1 MKVVLL
7 GAPGSGKG
15 TQSAAIVKK
24 YHITSI
30 ATGDLLRAEVAAGSV
45 LGKQAKEYMDAGNLV
60 PDEIVLGMIE
70 HRISNITS
78 NGFLLD
84 GFPRTLAQAEAL
96 DAILFKLDQP
106 LDVVLFFDVDYGEIM
121 KRLMA
126 RGRADDSE
134 ATIRHRLEVYEAQTE
149 PLIEYYQEKDRLCK
163 IPGVGDIDAVTSK
176 IFTVLDESC
185 TALSGAQSSVASD

>member
-1 MKVVLL
+1 MRIVLL

-15 TQSAAIVKK
+15 TQSAAIVKR
-24 YHITSI
+24 YNITGI

-45 LGKQAKEYMDAGNLV
+45 LGKQAKECMDSGDLV

-70 HRISNITS
+70 HRITNTDQ

-96 DAILFKLDQP
+96 DALLFRLQQP
-106 LDVVLFFDVDYGEIM
+106 LHVVLFFEVDYQEIM
-121 KRLMA
+121 KRLSA

-134 ATIRHRLEVYEAQTE
+134 ATIRHRLEVYEAQTAR
-149 PLIEYYQEKDRLCK
+149 LIDYYQERRKLRTVR
-163 IPGVGDIDAVTSK
+163 GVGDIDDVSNT
-176 IFTVLDESC
+176 IFSILEECCV
-185 TALSGAQSSVASD
+185 G